1 MLKST
6 VTGSPF
12 GEGGRISEIS
22 NITSGTVHV
31 PPKVVLKLNII
42 NDVACGFNLLFF

>member
-22 NITSGTVHV
+22 NITSGTVNV
-31 PPKVVLKLNII
+31 TQKVVRMLNII
-42 NDVACGFNLLFF
+42 NEGCCGDLVIM

>member
-12 GEGGRISEIS
+12 GEGGRISEIG
-22 NITSGTVHV
+22 NITSLTVNV
-31 PPKVVLKLNII
+31 PPKVVLKLTII
-42 NDVACGFNLLFF
+42 NDVTCGVVAIM